1 MSKIATPIYIVFA
14 DDHPIFRNGFR
25 SSLQHQTDI
34 QLLAEACNGKDLFD
48 LVDKHLPSVVITD
61 IAMPVMNGIEV
72 IKHLKMKYPHIGVI
86 ALSMHEDL
94 TTIKEIIQ
102 AGAKGYLSKIADVE
116 EIILAI
122 KTVFDGRFYSSAAIV
137 SCLMEALQ
145 KKVPEQCNFTNRE
158 IEIIQ
163 LLYQERT
170 SHEIASELFISEETV
185 KDHRKH
191 IQKKVGAK
199 SVVGIIKHAL
209 KNHLVKLN

>member
-1 MSKIATPIYIVFA
+1 MNRATKPIEIVFA
-14 DDHPIFRNGFR
+14 DDHPTFRKGFR
-25 SSLQHQTDI
+25 SSLQNQPDI
-34 QLLAEACNGKDLFD
+34 QLLAEACNGEDLCN
-48 LVDKHLPSVVITD
+48 LVGEYQPSVVVTD

-72 IKHLKMKYPHIGVI
+72 IKHLKMNYPHIGVI
-86 ALSMHEDL
+86 ALSMHDDI

-122 KTVFDGRFYSSAAIV
+122 KTVFEGRFYSSAAIV
-137 SCLMEALQ
+137 SCLMESLN
-145 KKVPEQCNFTNRE
+145 KKAPEPCNFTNRE

-209 KNHLVKLN
+209 KNNLVKLN